1 MEKVK
6 RRLVL
11 YKGKER
17 FVYVYD
23 FGSEEMVL
31 SAILEQWECPET
43 SIDDLDVIIMMLKL
57 KEPFTG

>member
-11 YKGKER
+11 YKGKEQ